1 MPGEDK
7 SEGTGMKTIGLLAIG
22 LIAGIIIGV
31 LVGAFAIPQTQSL
44 GVANTITSE
53 AAGEK
58 AVDFLSDYGGL
69 PPGGN
74 VTLINVTE
82 QGDANLYKIAVNLSA
97 QGMSKT
103 LESYMTKDGKM
114 LLQGVV
120 IDEFKEEVEQ
130 QEQQRK
136 EAENRSRVPQ
146 QEQQKQTTIGN
157 FIVSEDEI
165 CLEEDKPIIYYFG
178 SDGCGYCKWEHPII
192 VNVTSNFEGY
202 ISLHD
207 NMNSDA
213 DSEIFSKY
221 STGGVPTLVFG
232 CKYYRVGAGTGMGE
246 EQESKA
252 LTALICDLTGNKPV
266 EVCLDPEIV
275 ALVAQLG

>member
-1 MPGEDK
+1 MPSGDK
-7 SEGTGMKTIGLLAIG
+7 SEGTGMRAIGLLAIG

-31 LVGAFAIPQTQSL
+31 LIGAFALPQTQSQTSGISRATEL
-44 GVANTITSE
+44 KPEEIEVTVIGFLTDYVVAPGIDVGMINT
-53 AAGEK
+53 
-58 AVDFLSDYGGL
+58 
-69 PPGGN
+69 
-74 VTLINVTE
+74 TE
-82 QGDANLYKIAVNLSA
+82 VEGANLYRVAVNVSA
-97 QGMSKT
+97 MDRSQVAT
-103 LESYMTKDGKM
+103 SYISKDGK
-114 LLQGVV
+114 LFFPEGIS
-120 IDEFKEEVEQ
+120 IDEFKEKVE
-130 QEQQRK
+130 QRK
-136 EAENRSRVPQ
+136 EAENRSRAQQ

-165 CLEEDKPIIYYFG
+165 CMEEDKPIIYYFG

>member
-1 MPGEDK
+1 
-7 SEGTGMKTIGLLAIG
+7 
-22 LIAGIIIGV
+22 
-31 LVGAFAIPQTQSL
+31 
-44 GVANTITSE
+44 
-53 AAGEK
+53 
-58 AVDFLSDYGGL
+58 
-69 PPGGN
+69 
-74 VTLINVTE
+74 VTE

-120 IDEFKEEVEQ
+120 IDEFKEAVEQ

-165 CLEEDKPIIYYFG
+165 CKEEDKPIIYYFG
-178 SDGCGYCKWEHPII
+178 SDGCGYCKWEHPVI

-213 DSEIFSKY
+213 DRGIFSKY

-232 CKYYRVGAGTGMGE
+232 CKYYRVGAGTGMGI

-266 EVCLDPEIV
+266 DVCSDPEIE

>member
-1 MPGEDK
+1 MPSGDK
-7 SEGTGMKTIGLLAIG
+7 SEGTGMRAIGLLAIG

-31 LVGAFAIPQTQSL
+31 LIGAFALPQTQSQTSGISRATEL
-44 GVANTITSE
+44 KPEEIEVTVIGFLTDYVVASGIDVEMINT
-53 AAGEK
+53 
-58 AVDFLSDYGGL
+58 
-69 PPGGN
+69 
-74 VTLINVTE
+74 TE
-82 QGDANLYKIAVNLSA
+82 VEGANLYRVAVNVSA
-97 QGMSKT
+97 MDRSQVAT
-103 LESYMTKDGKM
+103 SYISKDGK
-114 LLQGVV
+114 LFFPEGIS
-120 IDEFKEEVEQ
+120 IDEFKEKVE
-130 QEQQRK
+130 QRK
-136 EAENRSRVPQ
+136 EAENRSRAQQ

-165 CLEEDKPIIYYFG
+165 CMEEDKPIIYYFG